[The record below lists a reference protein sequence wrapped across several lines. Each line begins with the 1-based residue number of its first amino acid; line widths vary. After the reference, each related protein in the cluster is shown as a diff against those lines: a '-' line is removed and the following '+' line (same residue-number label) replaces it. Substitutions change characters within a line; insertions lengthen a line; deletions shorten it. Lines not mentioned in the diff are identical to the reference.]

1 MKARPARLLTDH
13 EAFLPYRHLA
23 IQVIDRA
30 LRDVT
35 SSTGSMADRES
46 ARLFFADSTMLVY
59 WCRVA
64 ALDPHSMA
72 ERVAKLRR
80 DPTIATM

>member
-1 MKARPARLLTDH
+1 MKSRKARRLACDKT
-13 EAFLPYRHLA
+13 FLPYRYLA

-30 LRDVT
+30 LKDVT
-35 SSTGSMADRES
+35 SSTGSVADRES
-46 ARLFFADSTMLVY
+46 ARLFFAESSMLAH

-72 ERVAKLRR
+72 DRVAKLRR
-80 DPTIATM
+80 DTTLATM